1 MKKAASGASP
11 AAILIGGGCQ
21 PVLMIGGEGQP
32 HPIGGGQPLNDD
44 GDTFIDGV
52 GLRKLFGGV
61 SHMWPKRQMARDPTF
76 PRPRYV
82 GIYPYWSLRALL
94 AWWASLPT
102 EPPQSSIAAGV
113 QGVEVLKE
121 ARYRKKAKV
130 SPPAKPSTRKPLPS
144 RTKVAAE

>member
-1 MKKAASGASP
+1 MKKPASGASP
-11 AAILIGGGCQ
+11 ANILIGADGQ
-21 PVLMIGGEGQP
+21 PSVMIGGESQFASD
-32 HPIGGGQPLNDD
+32 GGAL
-44 GDTFIDGV
+44 IDGV

-94 AWWASLPT
+94 AWWVSLPT
-102 EPPQSSIAAGV
+102 EPPPSSIAAGV

-121 ARYRKKAKV
+121 ARHRKKAEA
-130 SPPAKPSTRKPLPS
+130 SPPPPPVRRRRRPAKAPEP
-144 RTKVAAE
+144 V